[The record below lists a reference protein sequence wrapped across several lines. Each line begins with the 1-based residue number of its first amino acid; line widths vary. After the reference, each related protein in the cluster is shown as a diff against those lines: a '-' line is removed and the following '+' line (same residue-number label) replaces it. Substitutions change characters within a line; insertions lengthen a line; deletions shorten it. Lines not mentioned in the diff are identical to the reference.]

1 MPDFGSIDMRDITL
15 QSGLKSLSKGISSKS
30 NGVGEVTQSFAKVL
44 KNSVLEV
51 DAAQKNADIAVSE
64 LVAGDKK
71 NVHETMIS
79 LEKADISFK
88 LMMKVRNKILD
99 AYKEVMRMNV

>member
-1 MPDFGSIDMRDITL
+1 MADFGTIDMRDITL
-15 QSGLKSLSKGISSKS
+15 NSGLKTLSKGFEAKPPDVKGASSFS
-30 NGVGEVTQSFAKVL
+30 EIL

-51 DAAQKNADIAVSE
+51 DSSQKNADLAVAE
-64 LVAGDKK
+64 MVAGDKK

-79 LEKADISFK
+79 LEKAEIQFR

-99 AYKEVMRMNV
+99 AYKEVMRMNI